1 MKKRKRVLKRNV
13 KVIGIMF
20 LVSIALVIIG
30 ARQVMPTKMPESIRE
45 TQFLYQEEKRQK
57 SSVLQDEA
65 NRIYKNNKDL
75 LLLVNRTNE
84 MPDTYIRQLTA
95 ICEGRLEADERIV
108 KDLREMLTAADRNG
122 HLYFI
127 ASAYRSREKQEYL
140 VQKNISDLMAQ
151 GMDELKAKKQT
162 YKYQQLPGHSEH
174 ETGLALDIL
183 CSDNLTMENWAQAKL
198 SGNKWL
204 RRNAHKYGFVLRY
217 PKKKEN
223 ITLIKYESWH
233 FRYVGKQAAKF
244 MWDNGLTLEEFYE
257 IL

>member
-1 MKKRKRVLKRNV
+1 MKKKKRVLKRNV

-20 LVSIALVIIG
+20 LATITLVIIG
-30 ARQVMPTKMPESIRE
+30 ARQVMPTKINENKKE
-45 TQFLYQEEKRQK
+45 NQFLYQEEKK
-57 SSVLQDEA
+57 TESNALQDKA
-65 NRIYKNNKDL
+65 KKIYKNNKDL
-75 LLLVNRTNE
+75 LVLVNRTNE
-84 MPDTYIRQLTA
+84 MSDTYTRQLTS

-108 KDLREMLTAADRNG
+108 KDLREMLAAADRNG
-122 HLYFI
+122 YSYLI

-198 SGNKWL
+198 PGNKWL

-217 PKKKEN
+217 PKKKEDT
-223 ITLIKYESWH
+223 TLIEYESWH
-233 FRYVGKQAAKF
+233 FRYVGKEAAEF
-244 MWDNGLTLEEFYE
+244 MWENGLTLEDFHNM
-257 IL
+257 L

>member
-20 LVSIALVIIG
+20 LVSITLVIVG
-30 ARQVMPTKMPESIRE
+30 ARQVMPTRMPEGKRE
-45 TQFLYQEEKRQK
+45 TQFLYQEENKTK
-57 SSVLQDEA
+57 SNALQNKA
-65 NRIYKNNKDL
+65 KRIYQNNKDL
-75 LLLVNRTNE
+75 LVLVNRTNE

-108 KDLREMLTAADRNG
+108 KDLREMLAAADRSG
-122 HLYFI
+122 YLYFI

-198 SGNKWL
+198 AGNKWL

-233 FRYVGKQAAKF
+233 FRYVGKEAAEF
-244 MWDNGLTLEEFYE
+244 MWENGLTLEEFHE

>member
-1 MKKRKRVLKRNV
+1 MKKRKRVLKKNV
-13 KVIGIMF
+13 KVIGVMF
-20 LVSIALVIIG
+20 LVSMVLVIIG

-45 TQFLYQEEKRQK
+45 TQFLYQEEKKQK

-84 MPDTYIRQLTA
+84 MPDTYIRKLTS

-108 KDLREMLTAADRNG
+108 KDLREMLAAADRSG

-140 VQKNISDLMAQ
+140 VEKNISDLMAQ

-198 SGNKWL
+198 AGNKWL

-233 FRYVGKQAAKF
+233 FRYVGKEAAKF

>member
-1 MKKRKRVLKRNV
+1 MKNRKRVLKRNV

-20 LVSIALVIIG
+20 LVSITLVIVG
-30 ARQVMPTKMPESIRE
+30 ARQVMPTRMPEGKRE
-45 TQFLYQEEKRQK
+45 TQFLYQEENKTK
-57 SSVLQDEA
+57 SNALQNKA
-65 NRIYKNNKDL
+65 KRIYQNNKDL
-75 LLLVNRTNE
+75 LVLVNRTNE

-108 KDLREMLTAADRNG
+108 KDLREMLAAADRSG
-122 HLYFI
+122 YLYFI

-198 SGNKWL
+198 AGNKWL

-233 FRYVGKQAAKF
+233 FRYVGKEAAEF
-244 MWDNGLTLEEFYE
+244 MWENGLTLEEFHE